1 MTALRAIRCQ
11 LCGKMEENSA
21 VRTAAWLHLGIPV
34 LMSDGSVDV
43 CPDCLH
49 RPVSDLKAAL

>member
-21 VRTAAWLHLGIPV
+21 VRTAAWLHLSV
-34 LMSDGSVDV
+34 QSLMSEASVDV